1 MKQHDRLDV
10 FATLAMVVLTA
21 SWGFQQVAIKV
32 TNEAVSPAFQSGLRC
47 AGAFALLLL
56 WCYARGIKLFE
67 RDGTLVPGVIVGVL
81 FATEFAFIY
90 WALVYTDVARS
101 ILFLYASPFVV
112 AIGAHFLLPSERM
125 GVAQVTGLLC
135 AFAGLVLALR
145 DSLSLPS
152 ATALIGDLM
161 MLVAAILWA
170 VTTLIIKKS
179 SLAKIHPAKTLAYQ
193 LGATALFVPGA
204 LLMGESG
211 ITKFDGLVAASLAYQ
226 IVVVAFASYLAWFAL
241 VRIYPASTLSAFT
254 FLSPLFA
261 MLSGAY
267 FLNERVSALLWIA
280 LALVAFGIWLVNRP
294 RKQPPAPAP

>member
-1 MKQHDRLDV
+1 MKQHDRLDA
-10 FATLAMVVLTA
+10 FAIFAMVLLTA

-32 TNEAVSPAFQSGLRC
+32 TNDAVSPAFQSGLRC
-47 AGAFALLLL
+47 AGAFVLLLL

-67 RDGTLVPGVIVGVL
+67 RDGTLVPGLIVGVL
-81 FATEFAFIY
+81 FATEFVFIY

-112 AIGAHFLLPSERM
+112 ALGAHYLLPNERM
-125 GVAQVTGLLC
+125 GIAQVTGLLC

-145 DSLSLPS
+145 DSLSVPS
-152 ATALIGDLM
+152 STALIGDLM

-170 VTTLIIKKS
+170 VTTLVIKKT
-179 SLAKIHPAKTLAYQ
+179 SLMKIHSAKTLAYQ
-193 LGATALFVPGA
+193 LGVTALFMPGA
-204 LLMGESG
+204 LLAGESG

-226 IVVVAFASYLAWFAL
+226 IAIVAFLSYLAWFAL
-241 VRIYPASTLSAFT
+241 IRTYPASTLSVFT

-267 FLNERVSALLWIA
+267 FLNERVSPLLWLA
-280 LALVAFGIWLVNRP
+280 LVLVAFGIWLVNRP
-294 RKQPPAPAP
+294 RKAAAET

>member
-10 FATLAMVVLTA
+10 FASLAMVVLTA
-21 SWGFQQVAIKV
+21 TWGFQQVAIKV

-47 AGAFALLLL
+47 AGAFLLLL
-56 WCYARGIKLFE
+56 VWCYVRGIKLFE
-67 RDGTLVPGVIVGVL
+67 RDGTLVPGLIVGFL

-112 AIGAHFLLPSERM
+112 ALGAHYLLPNERM
-125 GVAQVTGLLC
+125 GMPQVVGLLC
-135 AFAGLVLALR
+135 AFAGLVLAVR

-161 MLVAAILWA
+161 MLVAAVLWA
-170 VTTLIIKKS
+170 VTTLIIKKT
-179 SLAKIHPAKTLAYQ
+179 SLATIHPAKTLAYQ
-193 LGATALFVPGA
+193 LGMTALFIPGA
-204 LLMGESG
+204 LLLGESG
-211 ITKFDGLVAASLAYQ
+211 ITKFNGLVAASLAYQ
-226 IVVVAFASYLAWFAL
+226 IVIVAFLSYLAWFAL
-241 VRIYPASTLSAFT
+241 VRTYPASTLSVFT

-267 FLNERVSALLWIA
+267 FLNERVSPLLWLA
-280 LALVAFGIWLVNRP
+280 LALVACGIWLVNRP
-294 RKQPPAPAP
+294 RAKATAR

>member
-1 MKQHDRLDV
+1 MKQHDRLDA

-21 SWGFQQVAIKV
+21 LWGFQQVAIKV

-47 AGAFALLLL
+47 AGAFLLLLL
-56 WCYARGIKLFE
+56 WCQVRGIKLFE
-67 RDGTLVPGVIVGVL
+67 RDGTLYAGLIVGFL

-112 AIGAHFLLPSERM
+112 AIGAHYLLPNERM
-125 GVAQVTGLLC
+125 GLPQIAGLLC
-135 AFAGLVLALR
+135 AFGGLVLALR
-145 DSLSLPS
+145 DSLSIPS
-152 ATALIGDLM
+152 PTALIGDLM
-161 MLVAAILWA
+161 MVVAAILWA
-170 VTTLIIKKS
+170 VTTLVIKKS

-193 LGATALFVPGA
+193 LGVTALFMPAA
-204 LLMGESG
+204 LIAGESG

-226 IVVVAFASYLAWFAL
+226 IVAVAFLSYLAWFAL
-241 VRIYPASTLSAFT
+241 VRTYPASTLSVFT

-267 FLNERVSALLWIA
+267 FLNERVSPLLWIA
-280 LALVAFGIWLVNRP
+280 LVLVACGIWLVNRP
-294 RKQPPAPAP
+294 RAKSVAA